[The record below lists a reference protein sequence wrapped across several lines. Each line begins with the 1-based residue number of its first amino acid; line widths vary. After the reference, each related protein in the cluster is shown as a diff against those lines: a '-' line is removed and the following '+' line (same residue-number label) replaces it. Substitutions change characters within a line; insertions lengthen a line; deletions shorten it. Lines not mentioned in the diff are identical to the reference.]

1 MERAMGKARVD
12 NTKAVVLLDRD
23 GTINIDYGYLSDP
36 SGVVLI
42 DGAAEAVKRLNDRG
56 IKAVVVSNQSGVG
69 RGYFTDEDVSAVNKR
84 LSDLLGERGARMD
97 GIYYC
102 PHRPDEECGCRKPKA
117 GLFMKAAREQGIDAV
132 PVYVVGDKASDVG
145 LARNIGARSVL
156 VLTGCGP
163 EELKK
168 LFAPPDFVA
177 SGISEAVDWIIND
190 IDAQTG

>member
-1 MERAMGKARVD
+1 MGKGRVD
-12 NTKAVVLLDRD
+12 NARAVVLLDRD

-36 SGVVLI
+36 SNVVLI
-42 DGAAEAVKRLNDRG
+42 EGAAEALRRLNDRG
-56 IKAVVVSNQSGVG
+56 IKAVVVSNQSGVN
-69 RGYFTDEDVSAVNKR
+69 RGYFTDEDVSAVNRR
-84 LSDLLGERGARMD
+84 LSELLGEHGARMD

-117 GLFMKAAREQGIDAV
+117 GLFMKAAKEQGIDAGLL
-132 PVYVVGDKASDVG
+132 YVVGDKASDVE
-145 LARNIGARSVL
+145 LARNIEARSVL
-156 VLTGCGP
+156 VLTGNGP

-168 LFAPPDFVA
+168 LLSPPDFVA

>member
-1 MERAMGKARVD
+1 MGKARVND
-12 NTKAVVLLDRD
+12 VKATVLLDRD
-23 GTINIDYGYLSDP
+23 GTINVDYGYLSDP

-42 DGAAEAVKRLNDRG
+42 EGAAEALKRLNGRG

-69 RGYFTDEDVSAVNKR
+69 RGYFTDKDVSAVNGR
-84 LSDLLGERGARMD
+84 LSELLGERGARLD

-117 GLFMKAAREQGIDAV
+117 GLFMKAAKEQGIDAGLL
-132 PVYVVGDKASDVG
+132 YVVGDKASDVE
-145 LARNIGARSVL
+145 LARNIEAMSVL
-156 VLTGCGP
+156 VLTGNGP

-168 LFAPPDFVA
+168 LHSPPDFVA

-190 IDAQTG
+190 IDARTG

>member
-1 MERAMGKARVD
+1 MDNAR
-12 NTKAVVLLDRD
+12 AVVLLDRD

-36 SGVVLI
+36 SNVVLI
-42 DGAAEAVKRLNDRG
+42 EGAAEALRRLNDRG
-56 IKAVVVSNQSGVG
+56 IKAVVVSNQSGVN
-69 RGYFTDEDVSAVNKR
+69 RGYFTDEDVSAVNRR
-84 LSDLLGERGARMD
+84 LSELLGEHGARMD

-117 GLFMKAAREQGIDAV
+117 GLFMKAAKEQGIDAGLL
-132 PVYVVGDKASDVG
+132 YVVGDKASDVE
-145 LARNIGARSVL
+145 LARNIEARSVL
-156 VLTGCGP
+156 VLTGNGP

-168 LFAPPDFVA
+168 LLSPPDFVA